1 MYSHAIHKIDF
12 RWPKWFRR
20 PAAGG
25 GSTAPAALLHA
36 RRHGHHGQAHHHGA
50 QPHCP
55 GAQKGQHA
63 RTLERCCTATRSSAP
78 RMTAVESGGL
88 DAQSGR
94 SSELTALNAIK
105 GPQQALSEWD
115 SDYPLATSDGVPPQY
130 QLTGSI
136 AVETNDGTIME
147 VEKQIAF
154 LSPVLQMDW
163 DPTQPERPVL
173 LHKVSADAL
182 RRIVEYCRFHL
193 APGHSIKERKNFNKA
208 FMRIETAR
216 LCELASASHY
226 LDLQSLIDLT
236 CRALAKHIQGKN
248 PEEIRETFNLPDDL
262 TEEEK
267 VAPIEFGTE
276 DARVRML
283 NSLYARKRKELA
295 QAKELAQLLESGE
308 ATAGASTGG
317 VREDTRS
324 VDELLSFIEGGDA
337 DGGGGGAGALG
348 GGAGA
353 GEGGKS
359 KARKKRERQKKKE
372 AAARAAAEEAA
383 RAAREAEEQEEAR
396 RQRQRQQQL
405 LQQQQQQQ
413 QQQQKGGKGG
423 KVNKSKSKGGK
434 SGSKARSAHSRSAG
448 SSSSSS
454 SGSSADS
461 GARQPSAKAGGRS
474 GIFAADQ
481 SALAFDGFDL
491 ESGDDD
497 DDDAL
502 DPALREQQDRE
513 VEEFARRLN
522 SVFSGGGLD
531 SWGSGADMV
540 AEEVQEG
547 AQGED
552 AAATAAAPG
561 VAAEPAASSAGGT
574 TLGQLPAEVVAAAA
588 QLAGVRPAS
597 AAQGG
602 GGSRGGGGG
611 DDDDD
616 SRRSRPGGEGRA
628 AAAAAAGQEHDD
640 DGGGGGGG
648 GMLLRRL
655 GEVELALARERVE
668 RVRERQEW
676 EARQREWEARHQRE
690 LAQLRQRVLA
700 LEHTAAAGAGAGAR
714 PDARRADS

>member
-1 MYSHAIHKIDF
+1 
-12 RWPKWFRR
+12 
-20 PAAGG
+20 
-25 GSTAPAALLHA
+25 
-36 RRHGHHGQAHHHGA
+36 
-50 QPHCP
+50 
-55 GAQKGQHA
+55 
-63 RTLERCCTATRSSAP
+63 
-78 RMTAVESGGL
+78 MTAVESGGL
-88 DAQSGR
+88 DAQR
-94 SSELTALNAIK
+94 SELTALDYAIM
-105 GPQQALSEWD
+105 GPQQALSAWD
-115 SDYPLATSDGVPPQY
+115 SENPLATSDGVPPQY

-163 DPTQPERPVL
+163 DSTQPERPVL
-173 LHKVSADAL
+173 LHKVSADAM
-182 RRIVEYCRFHL
+182 RRIAEYCRFHL

-208 FMRIETAR
+208 FMRIETAK

-295 QAKELAQLLESGE
+295 QAKLLESGE
-308 ATAGASTGG
+308 ATAGASTGV

-413 QQQQKGGKGG
+413 KGGKGS
-423 KVNKSKSKGGK
+423 KVNRSKSKGGK

-454 SGSSADS
+454 SGSSAAS

-491 ESGDDD
+491 DSGDDD

-531 SWGSGADMV
+531 SWGSGAGMV

-552 AAATAAAPG
+552 AAATAAVPG

-611 DDDDD
+611 
-616 SRRSRPGGEGRA
+616 GG
-628 AAAAAAGQEHDD
+628 
-640 DGGGGGGG
+640 
-648 GMLLRRL
+648 
-655 GEVELALARERVE
+655 
-668 RVRERQEW
+668 
-676 EARQREWEARHQRE
+676 
-690 LAQLRQRVLA
+690 
-700 LEHTAAAGAGAGAR
+700 
-714 PDARRADS
+714 